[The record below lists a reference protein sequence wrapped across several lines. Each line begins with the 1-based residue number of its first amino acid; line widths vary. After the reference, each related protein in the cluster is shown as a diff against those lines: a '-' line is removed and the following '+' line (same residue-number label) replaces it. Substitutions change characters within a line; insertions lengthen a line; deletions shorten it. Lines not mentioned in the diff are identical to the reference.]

1 VPVPGTK
8 QGTPL
13 VATACNEVEVSGAV
27 IAFETPGHDV
37 RLRGVSRFCGDWK
50 HSEMVTNVRVS
61 ASEGP
66 MSRNPRDM
74 GHPARDGAG
83 ISGRSFPGRAAYNSG
98 MKATA
103 GVKKEEG
110 ARFLHYFGPLLEALR
125 TLGGSGTP
133 DEVVERIALDLNLPD
148 ELQNE
153 TLPSGES
160 RFRNQVAWA
169 RFYLVREGLL
179 DSSKRGVWSLTE
191 RGRSTKLSLE
201 QAREIR
207 RRWVRVFE
215 EERRKKSDLIESS
228 PPTEEESET
237 VTDLQTQLI
246 TTLRALPA
254 EGFERL
260 SQRLL
265 REAGFVQVVVT
276 GRSGDGGIDGYGTL
290 QVNPLV
296 SFKVLFQCKRY
307 TGSVSP
313 SQVRD
318 FRGAMSGR
326 ADKGIIITTG
336 TFTAEARREASRD
349 GVPPL
354 ELIDGEKLVEMFR
367 ELEFGLK
374 PLKTFE
380 IDKPFF
386 EEFKR

>member
-1 VPVPGTK
+1 
-8 QGTPL
+8 
-13 VATACNEVEVSGAV
+13 
-27 IAFETPGHDV
+27 
-37 RLRGVSRFCGDWK
+37 
-50 HSEMVTNVRVS
+50 
-61 ASEGP
+61 
-66 MSRNPRDM
+66 
-74 GHPARDGAG
+74 
-83 ISGRSFPGRAAYNSG
+83 